1 MGTSS
6 CPSLRSPSSPGA
18 AVGRRRGAPASAS
31 GSLEQQGAFSARG
44 SGIVLRVSMGRGAPF
59 SEMNRLFQLAYEGFQ
74 AAEGEVGRW
83 PSCRW
88 GLGQAGGLAR
98 WWESLGVCAGCVCSV
113 QQLTVGGEKQVLA
126 NPTTTSPTP
135 REGRRSKGGGSG
147 CGRPCPCPC
156 PVWPESR
163 KTRDSVSHKQAQS
176 SGFLSCVS
184 FAWCGSP
191 LPPDP
196 DGSSHVHAHTDTHAE
211 KPRMHRRAHT
221 HICVLRQKRVC
232 APPRASGCALVTWA
246 QLCPGRPG
254 GWGQMPCARCPFS

>member
-1 MGTSS
+1 MPITQKSLIPWCSS
-6 CPSLRSPSSPGA
+6 GEEEGCPSLCFWVFGA
-18 AVGRRRGAPASAS
+18 AGGFFCTWVRHC
-31 GSLEQQGAFSARG
+31 
-44 SGIVLRVSMGRGAPF
+44 VRVSMGRGAPF
-59 SEMNRLFQLAYEGFQ
+59 SEMNWLFQLAYEGFQ
-74 AAEGEVGRW
+74 AVEGEVGRW
-83 PSCRW
+83 LSCCW
-88 GLGQAGGLAR
+88 GLGQAGALAR
-98 WWESLGVCAGCVCSV
+98 WWESLEVCAGCVCSV

-135 REGRRSKGGGSG
+135 REGRSNGGGRG
-147 CGRPCPCPC
+147 CSRPCPCPC

-196 DGSSHVHAHTDTHAE
+196 DGSSHVHAHTDTQTQ
-211 KPRMHRRAHT
+211 KLRTHRRAHT

-232 APPRASGCALVTWA
+232 APPRASGCALATWA
-246 QLCPGRPG
+246 QLCLGRPG
-254 GWGQMPCARCPFS
+254 GWGQMPCARVQACPFS